1 MRVKVGAHLDNFPH
15 YTGNLKKNRYQDT
28 FCHETIKKP
37 LIIGTMVSWFIII
50 VTFMFSAGSF
60 NMEILFVLWLIGIL
74 IIAELSIQVCPPSYV
89 RNIMI
94 IAGVG
99 TILFGI
105 IVIRKVWVILYG

>member
-1 MRVKVGAHLDNFPH
+1 MKLS
-15 YTGNLKKNRYQDT
+15 
-28 FCHETIKKP
+28 KKP

-74 IIAELSIQVCPPSYV
+74 IIAELIDTRYVRPGYV

-99 TILFGI
+99 TILFGL

>member
-1 MRVKVGAHLDNFPH
+1 
-15 YTGNLKKNRYQDT
+15 
-28 FCHETIKKP
+28 
-37 LIIGTMVSWFIII
+37 MVSWFIII

-74 IIAELSIQVCPPSYV
+74 IIAELIDTRYVRPGYV

>member
-1 MRVKVGAHLDNFPH
+1 MKLS
-15 YTGNLKKNRYQDT
+15 
-28 FCHETIKKP
+28 KKP

-60 NMEILFVLWLIGIL
+60 NMEILFVLWLIAIL
-74 IIAELSIQVCPPSYV
+74 IIAELIDTRYVRPSYV

-99 TILFGI
+99 TIFFGV

>member
-1 MRVKVGAHLDNFPH
+1 MKLS
-15 YTGNLKKNRYQDT
+15 
-28 FCHETIKKP
+28 KKP

-60 NMEILFVLWLIGIL
+60 NMEILFVLWLIAIL
-74 IIAELSIQVCPPSYV
+74 IIAELIDTRYVRPSYV

-99 TILFGI
+99 TILFGL

>member
-1 MRVKVGAHLDNFPH
+1 
-15 YTGNLKKNRYQDT
+15 
-28 FCHETIKKP
+28 
-37 LIIGTMVSWFIII
+37 MVSWFIII

-60 NMEILFVLWLIGIL
+60 NMEILFVLWLIAIL
-74 IIAELSIQVCPPSYV
+74 IIAELIDTRYVRPGYV